1 VDKYTKPV
9 SVVCLIS
16 LTNQRKKM
24 KVLIIMGSQ
33 TDEAVM
39 QESSKWLTWFGIENN
54 MIVASAHRNPDKVRE
69 LMVNAQSNGY
79 GAVIA
84 AAGMAAALPGVCAAY
99 TSLPVLGVPL
109 DGGLPGGIDALYSIV
124 QMPAGLPVGTLA
136 VGKAG
141 ARNAAVLAARIFA
154 LSQPAVAQKLEEF
167 KAQEYK
173 I

>member
-1 VDKYTKPV
+1 
-9 SVVCLIS
+9 
-16 LTNQRKKM
+16 
-24 KVLIIMGSQ
+24 MGSVS
-33 TDEAVM
+33 DEPIM
-39 QESSKWLTWFGIENN
+39 NESKKWLEWFGIENE
-54 MIVASAHRNPDKVRE
+54 MVVASAHRNPDQVKE
-69 LMVNAQSNGY
+69 LMVNAQANGF

-141 ARNAAVLAARIFA
+141 ARNAAVMCARIFA
-154 LSQPAVAQKLEEF
+154 LSQPQIAEKVEAF
-167 KAQEYK
+167 KAQGYK

>member
-1 VDKYTKPV
+1 
-9 SVVCLIS
+9 
-16 LTNQRKKM
+16 M
-24 KVLIIMGSQ
+24 IIMGSVS
-33 TDEAVM
+33 DEPVM
-39 QESSKWLTWFGIENN
+39 QESQKWLSWFGIESD
-54 MIVASAHRNPDKVRE
+54 MIVASAHRNPEQVKDH
-69 LMVNAQSNGY
+69 MVSAQSNGY

-99 TSLPVLGVPL
+99 TSLPVFGVPL

-141 ARNAAVLAARIFA
+141 ARNAAVLCARVFA
-154 LSQPAVAQKLEEF
+154 LSNPAIAEKVEAF
-167 KAQEYK
+167 KGQGYK

>member
-1 VDKYTKPV
+1 
-9 SVVCLIS
+9 
-16 LTNQRKKM
+16 M
-24 KVLIIMGSQ
+24 KVMIIMGSVS
-33 TDEAVM
+33 DEPVM
-39 QESSKWLTWFGIENN
+39 SESKKWLDWFGIENE
-54 MIVASAHRNPDKVRE
+54 MVVASAHRNPDKVKD
-69 LMVNAQSNGY
+69 LMVNAASNGF

-109 DGGLPGGIDALYSIV
+109 EGGLPGGIDALYSIV

-141 ARNAAVLAARIFA
+141 ARNAAVMCARIFA
-154 LSQPAVAQKLEEF
+154 LSQPTIAEKVVAF
-167 KAQEYK
+167 KAQDYK

>member
-1 VDKYTKPV
+1 
-9 SVVCLIS
+9 
-16 LTNQRKKM
+16 M
-24 KVLIIMGSQ
+24 KVLIIIGSQ
-33 TDEAVM
+33 TDEQVM
-39 QESSKWLTWFGIENN
+39 QESCKWLTWFGIENN
-54 MIVASAHRNPDKVRE
+54 LVIASAHRNPDKVRDIII
-69 LMVNAQSNGY
+69 NAKSDGY
-79 GAVIA
+79 GVVIA

-141 ARNAAVLAARIFA
+141 ARNAAALAARILA
-154 LSQPAVAQKLEEF
+154 LSDPKVAARLEEF
-167 KAQEYK
+167 KANDYR

>member
-1 VDKYTKPV
+1 
-9 SVVCLIS
+9 
-16 LTNQRKKM
+16 M
-24 KVLIIMGSQ
+24 KVMIIMGSQ
-33 TDEAVM
+33 SDETTM
-39 QESSKWLTWFGIENN
+39 LESSKWLSWFGIENQ
-54 MIVASAHRNPDKVRE
+54 MIVASAHRNPDKVRD
-69 LMVNAQSNGY
+69 LMVNAKANGY

-84 AAGMAAALPGVCAAY
+84 AAGMAAALPGVCSAY

-141 ARNAAVLAARIFA
+141 ARNAAVLCARIFA
-154 LSQPAVAQKLEEF
+154 LSDAKVAEKLEAF
-167 KAQEYK
+167 KANEYK

>member
-1 VDKYTKPV
+1 
-9 SVVCLIS
+9 
-16 LTNQRKKM
+16 M
-24 KVLIIMGSQ
+24 KVMIIMGSVS
-33 TDEAVM
+33 DEPVM
-39 QESSKWLTWFGIENN
+39 MESKKWLDWFGIENE
-54 MIVASAHRNPDKVRE
+54 MIVASAHRNPDKVKD
-69 LMVNAQSNGY
+69 LMVSAQSNGF

-109 DGGLPGGIDALYSIV
+109 EGGLPGGIDALYSIV

-141 ARNAAVLAARIFA
+141 ARNAAVLCARVFA
-154 LSQPAVAQKLEEF
+154 LSNPTIAAKVEEF
-167 KAQEYK
+167 KGLGYK

>member
-1 VDKYTKPV
+1 
-9 SVVCLIS
+9 
-16 LTNQRKKM
+16 M
-24 KVLIIMGSQ
+24 KVMIIMGSQ
-33 TDEAVM
+33 SDEGVM
-39 QESSKWLTWFGIENN
+39 QESRNWLNWFGIENE
-54 MIVASAHRNPDKVRE
+54 MIVASAHRNPDKVRD
-69 LMVNAQSNGY
+69 LMVNAKANGF

-84 AAGMAAALPGVCAAY
+84 AAGMAAALPGVCSAY

-141 ARNAAVLAARIFA
+141 ARNAAVLCARIFA
-154 LSQPAVAQKLEEF
+154 LSDAAVAEKVEAF

-173 I
+173 M

>member
-1 VDKYTKPV
+1 
-9 SVVCLIS
+9 
-16 LTNQRKKM
+16 M
-24 KVLIIMGSQ
+24 IIMGSVS
-33 TDEAVM
+33 DEPVM
-39 QESSKWLTWFGIENN
+39 QESQKWLSWFGIESE
-54 MIVASAHRNPDKVRE
+54 MVVASAHRNPDLVKE
-69 LMVNAQSNGY
+69 HMVNAKQNGY

-99 TSLPVLGVPL
+99 TSLPVFGVPL

-141 ARNAAVLAARIFA
+141 ARNAAVLCARVFA
-154 LSQPAVAQKLEEF
+154 LSNETIANKVEEF
-167 KAQEYK
+167 KALSYK

>member
-1 VDKYTKPV
+1 
-9 SVVCLIS
+9 
-16 LTNQRKKM
+16 M
-24 KVLIIMGSQ
+24 KVMIIMGSVS
-33 TDEAVM
+33 DEPIM
-39 QESSKWLTWFGIENN
+39 EESKKWLDWFGIGNE
-54 MIVASAHRNPDKVRE
+54 MVVASAHRNPDKVKE
-69 LMVNAQSNGY
+69 LMVGAQSNGF

-84 AAGMAAALPGVCAAY
+84 AAGMAAALPGVCSAY

-141 ARNAAVLAARIFA
+141 ARNAAALCARIFA
-154 LSQPAVAQKLEEF
+154 LSDQKIAAKVEEF
-167 KAQEYK
+167 KNSGYK

>member
-1 VDKYTKPV
+1 
-9 SVVCLIS
+9 
-16 LTNQRKKM
+16 M
-24 KVLIIMGSQ
+24 KVLIIMGSEN
-33 TDEAVM
+33 DKPVLN
-39 QESSKWLTWFGIENN
+39 ESQLWLNWFGIESE
-54 MIVASAHRNPDKVRE
+54 IVVASAHRNPDLVRT
-69 LMVNAQSNGY
+69 LMVNAATNGF

-99 TSLPVLGVPL
+99 TSLPVFGVPL

-141 ARNAAVLAARIFA
+141 ARNAAVLCARVFA
-154 LSQPAVAQKLEEF
+154 LSNTSIAAKIEDF
-167 KAQEYK
+167 KQQGYK

>member
-1 VDKYTKPV
+1 
-9 SVVCLIS
+9 
-16 LTNQRKKM
+16 M

-33 TDEAVM
+33 SDEAVM
-39 QESSKWLTWFGIENN
+39 SECKNWLNWFGIENE

-69 LMVNAQSNGY
+69 LMVTAKEKGF
-79 GAVIA
+79 GAVVA

-141 ARNAAVLAARIFA
+141 ARNAAVLCARMFA
-154 LSQPAVAQKLEEF
+154 LGDEKLAHKVEEF
-167 KAQEYK
+167 KQNGYK

>member
-1 VDKYTKPV
+1 
-9 SVVCLIS
+9 
-16 LTNQRKKM
+16 M

-39 QESSKWLTWFGIENN
+39 NECAKWLTWFNIEHT
-54 MIVASAHRNPDKVRE
+54 MEVASAHRNPDRVRE
-69 LMVNAQSNGY
+69 LMINAKANGY
-79 GAVIA
+79 GAVVA

-141 ARNAAVLAARIFA
+141 ARNAAALAARIFA
-154 LSQPAVAQKLEEF
+154 LTDEAVAQKVEEF
-167 KAQEYK
+167 KQLGYK

>member
-1 VDKYTKPV
+1 
-9 SVVCLIS
+9 
-16 LTNQRKKM
+16 M
-24 KVLIIMGSQ
+24 KVMIIMGSVS
-33 TDEAVM
+33 DEPVM
-39 QESSKWLTWFGIENN
+39 LESKKWLDWFGIEND
-54 MIVASAHRNPDKVRE
+54 MVVASAHRNPDKVKD
-69 LMVNAQSNGY
+69 LMVSAQSNGY

-141 ARNAAVLAARIFA
+141 ARNAAALCARIFA
-154 LSQPAVAQKLEEF
+154 LCDPAIAAQVEAF
-167 KAQEYK
+167 KANEYK
-173 I
+173 IQ

>member
-1 VDKYTKPV
+1 
-9 SVVCLIS
+9 
-16 LTNQRKKM
+16 M
-24 KVLIIMGSQ
+24 KVMIIMGSKS
-33 TDEAVM
+33 DEGVM
-39 QESSKWLTWFGIENN
+39 QESQNWLNWFGIENE
-54 MIVASAHRNPDKVRE
+54 MVVASAHRNPDKVRD
-69 LMVNAQSNGY
+69 LMVNAKSNGF

-141 ARNAAVLAARIFA
+141 ARNAAVLCARMFA
-154 LSQPAVAQKLEEF
+154 LSDEKIAAKVEAF

-173 I
+173 M

>member
-1 VDKYTKPV
+1 MT
-9 SVVCLIS
+9 
-16 LTNQRKKM
+16 
-24 KVLIIMGSQ
+24 
-33 TDEAVM
+33 
-39 QESSKWLTWFGIENN
+39 ESKNWLNWFGIENE

-69 LMVNAQSNGY
+69 LMVTAKEKGF

-141 ARNAAVLAARIFA
+141 ARNAAALCARMFA
-154 LSQPAVAQKLEEF
+154 LSDEKIAQKVEEF
-167 KAQEYK
+167 KTNGYK

>member
-1 VDKYTKPV
+1 
-9 SVVCLIS
+9 
-16 LTNQRKKM
+16 M
-24 KVLIIMGSQ
+24 KVMIIMGSQ
-33 TDEAVM
+33 SDEEVM
-39 QESSKWLTWFGIENN
+39 KEGQKWLNWFGIPNE
-54 MIVASAHRNPDKVRE
+54 MIVASAHRNPDKVRD
-69 LMVNAQSNGY
+69 LMVNAKDNGF
-79 GAVIA
+79 GCVIA

-141 ARNAAVLAARIFA
+141 ARNAAAMAARIFA
-154 LSQPAVAQKLEEF
+154 LSDPAMAQKVEEF
-167 KAQEYK
+167 KQQGYK

>member
-1 VDKYTKPV
+1 
-9 SVVCLIS
+9 
-16 LTNQRKKM
+16 M

-33 TDEAVM
+33 SDEAVM
-39 QESSKWLTWFGIENN
+39 NECKTWLNWFGIENT
-54 MIVASAHRNPDKVRE
+54 MEVASAHRNPDRVRE
-69 LMVNAQSNGY
+69 LMINARANGY
-79 GAVIA
+79 GAVVA

-109 DGGLPGGIDALYSIV
+109 EGGLPGGVDALYSIV

-141 ARNAAVLAARIFA
+141 ARNAAALAARIFA
-154 LSQPAVAQKLEEF
+154 LSNDTIAAKVEEF
-167 KAQEYK
+167 KGLGYK